1 MALITAPEMSSLNR
15 VKKGQAHYPANS
27 ISLATR
33 KDDTS
38 TSNRSEIKNRDKK
51 DAGEGGGGEGVEVDV
66 EATTGSGYFE
76 VQILSLTNNRGT
88 LVDGRCCGG
97 GRDSGGRGGFPPC
110 SQTCTTA
117 FWLCLKE
124 YQSNVTAIGSCSF
137 GNVSSQVLGQN
148 TFTLIEP
155 VTLQLHFTFRWTY
168 ISSTKPAQ
176 QRTFEAE
183 KIGLIISAPTIVR
196 LLVGLRILALQQFSL
211 VPKTEHHSFQN
222 TSVKIVVPP
231 WPPST
236 LFSTRHMS

>member
-1 MALITAPEMSSLNR
+1 MFMMAVDI
-15 VKKGQAHYPANS
+15 
-27 ISLATR
+27 
-33 KDDTS
+33 KDIIIVF
-38 TSNRSEIKNRDKK
+38 N
-51 DAGEGGGGEGVEVDV
+51 VWQ
-66 EATTGSGYFE
+66 ATTGSGYFE

-155 VTLQLHFTFRWTY
+155 VTLQLHFTFRWT
-168 ISSTKPAQ
+168 
-176 QRTFEAE
+176 
-183 KIGLIISAPTIVR
+183 V
-196 LLVGLRILALQQFSL
+196 
-211 VPKTEHHSFQN
+211 
-222 TSVKIVVPP
+222 SVYYNY
-231 WPPST
+231 
-236 LFSTRHMS
+236 FY

>member
-1 MALITAPEMSSLNR
+1 MLHS
-15 VKKGQAHYPANS
+15 
-27 ISLATR
+27 
-33 KDDTS
+33 
-38 TSNRSEIKNRDKK
+38 
-51 DAGEGGGGEGVEVDV
+51 
-66 EATTGSGYFE
+66 ATTGSGYFE

-155 VTLQLHFTFRWTY
+155 VTLQLHFTFRWT
-168 ISSTKPAQ
+168 
-176 QRTFEAE
+176 
-183 KIGLIISAPTIVR
+183 
-196 LLVGLRILALQQFSL
+196 QFSL